1 MRRLALKA
9 VQDKLTGGRADG
21 MSEEDIA
28 KKHDVS
34 VDHIEDQIE
43 KGVQVEMEHTNDSLL
58 SKEIAKDH
66 LVESPDYYTH
76 LEEMEKK
83 FEGGQ
88 ATGDK
93 QDLVKTTEVRE
104 KDIPVKDA
112 MSALLFITRLA
123 QASDQPMQ
131 WQEAVSDLPPVEL
144 AKSRTVIFNY
154 VPGNPATL
162 SITTPEVKAIDPTPL
177 IEVKVEDI
185 NQIPMLIGTLRD
197 EIRQKVKE
205 YKAGSTTSSI
215 KVSKVVKRPDGWH
228 VMSEKGKHLGGP
240 YDSRAQAD
248 KRLSQVEMFKHMK
261 GMRRNTILLLRVA
274 FDKSK
279 WTYVNAEELKKLE
292 QKFAGGAPITIKDL
306 IPVIGVDAAATLNVT
321 TDLTP
326 QQIAKELIFTGRN
339 ALQIKEELAWKG
351 YGEKPSAIE
360 LRRRQK
366 SKPTGETI

>member
-9 VQDKLTGGRADG
+9 VQDKLTGGKADG

-34 VDHIEDQIE
+34 VDHIEDQME
-43 KGVQVEMEHTNDSLL
+43 MGVQVEMEHTNDSLL

-83 FEGGQ
+83 FESGQ
-88 ATGDK
+88 DTGDK
-93 QDLVKTTEVRE
+93 EDLVKTTEVRE
-104 KDIPVKDA
+104 KDLPVKDSS
-112 MSALLFITRLA
+112 SALLFLTKLA
-123 QASDQPMQ
+123 EASDQPMQ
-131 WQEAVSDLPPVEL
+131 WQEAVSDLPPVAL

-154 VPGNPATL
+154 VPGNPSTL

-177 IEVKVEDI
+177 IEVPVPDMS
-185 NQIPMLIGTLRD
+185 QIPMLIGTLRD
-197 EIRQKVKE
+197 EIRKKVQE
-205 YKAGSTTSSI
+205 YKAGSISTAI
-215 KVSKVVKRPDGWH
+215 KVAKVVKRPDGWH

-240 YDSRAQAD
+240 YPSKDKAD
-248 KRLSQVEMFKHMK
+248 NRLQQVEMFKHMK

-279 WTYVNAEELKKLE
+279 WTYVNAQELKKLE
-292 QKFAGGAPITIKDL
+292 QKFVNKVPITIKDL
-306 IPVIGVDAAATLNVT
+306 IPVIGVDAAQTLNVT

-326 QQIAKELIFTGRN
+326 EQIARELIFTGRN

-366 SKPTGETI
+366 PKPTGETI